1 MRLFFALWPDEDV
14 TRQLARLACQLNL
27 ESPGRRV
34 EPKNYHVTLAFV
46 GEVADLKLAVLQQIG
61 RSMQAPRFSFACD
74 SLEFWR
80 KSQAVVATAQ
90 VAPPALL
97 DFWKR
102 LNHAIGLPCERL
114 RAHVTLARKVS
125 QAPVLQAM
133 SPIAWRATNFSLI
146 RSDTGGAASAYTV
159 VETWPLLDENENR

>member
-1 MRLFFALWPDEDV
+1 
-14 TRQLARLACQLNL
+14 
-27 ESPGRRV
+27 
-34 EPKNYHVTLAFV
+34 
-46 GEVADLKLAVLQQIG
+46 
-61 RSMQAPRFSFACD
+61 
-74 SLEFWR
+74 
-80 KSQAVVATAQ
+80 
-90 VAPPALL
+90 
-97 DFWKR
+97 
-102 LNHAIGLPCERL
+102 LPCERL